1 MISLSDKNS
10 RTAILTSLIFHSLL
24 FLILALVKIGI
35 DFNITE
41 FIEITF
47 VSGNDKSFAPSIPSD
62 TRINPES
69 LENQQEKPSDIV
81 QLPPRNMQEIEEP
94 SLKVIDKSKQIP
106 TEEIKPI
113 PTQEESNKE
122 QETIDNRETAPT
134 LGEKEIAVP
143 MEGVSPDQKIIPGQ
157 SQSVDVIGDTP
168 YQIEGQ
174 AARRTVISR
183 VIPEYPEN
191 LQKEAIIKISF
202 TVLPNGQV
210 GEMIPTIKSDAT
222 LEKITLD
229 ALRQWR
235 FNPLPS
241 FEQQRSEKGIIT
253 FRYLLK

>member
-1 MISLSDKNS
+1 MISFSDKNS

-47 VSGNDKSFAPSIPSD
+47 VTGNDRSFAPQIPD
-62 TRINPES
+62 AAQIAPES
-69 LENQQEKPSDIV
+69 FENQQEKPSEVI

-106 TEEIKPI
+106 TEEIQPV
-113 PTQEESNKE
+113 PASEEMK
-122 QETIDNRETAPT
+122 TIDNRETVPT
-134 LGEKEIAVP
+134 LGEKEVAVP
-143 MEGVSPDQKIIPGQ
+143 TEGIASDQKIIPGQ
-157 SQSVDVIGDTP
+157 SQGVDVIGDTP

-191 LQKEAIIKISF
+191 MQKEAIIKISF

-241 FEQQRSEKGIIT
+241 YEQQRSEKGIIT

>member
-1 MISLSDKNS
+1 MISFSNKNS

-47 VSGNDKSFAPSIPSD
+47 VSGNDRSLAPQFPSD
-62 TRINPES
+62 TRISSES
-69 LENQQEKPSDIV
+69 FENQQEKPSEVV

-106 TEEIKPI
+106 TEEIQPV
-113 PTQEESNKE
+113 PASEEMK
-122 QETIDNRETAPT
+122 TIDNRETVPT
-134 LGEKEIAVP
+134 LGEKEVAVP
-143 MEGVSPDQKIIPGQ
+143 TEGIASDQKIIPGQ
-157 SQSVDVIGDTP
+157 SQGVDVIGDTP

-174 AARRTVISR
+174 AARRAVISR

-191 LQKEAIIKISF
+191 MQKEAIIKISF

-210 GEMIPTIKSDAT
+210 GEMIPTIKSDAA

-241 FEQQRSEKGIIT
+241 YEQQRSEKGIIT